1 LKMDFWLEAGGT
13 IACRDASP
21 LHGKTPAEA
30 VQNKETRRLLRSI
43 PPERC
48 SEDLRSVV
56 ANALLDYSV
65 RTAPLLP
72 LPAAQ
77 RLGWLDEHS
86 HLLCRLSMGGGFTSG
101 SSYPIDC
108 GEITARRTISKTTI
122 QGIKSEVAITGSELL
137 VTIRDDQGRDH
148 SFYNGGNSGA
158 ADPFAHS
165 LEILIEHFLIPPVP
179 DITQVLPARFRKNK
193 KALAHL

>member
-1 LKMDFWLEAGGT
+1 MDFWLEAGGT

-30 VQNKETRRLLRSI
+30 LQSKETRRLLRSI
-43 PPERC
+43 PAERC
-48 SEDLRSVV
+48 SEDLRSAV

-86 HLLCRLSMGGGFTSG
+86 HLLCRLSLGGAFTPGF
-101 SSYPIDC
+101 SYPIDC
-108 GEITARRTISKTTI
+108 SEITARRTISKTTI
-122 QGIKSEVAITGSELL
+122 QGIKAEVAITGSELL
-137 VTIRDDQGRDH
+137 VTIHDDQGRDH
-148 SFYNGGNSGA
+148 SFFNWGGP
-158 ADPFAHS
+158 DPFAHS
-165 LEILIEHFLIPPVP
+165 LETLIEHFQIPPVS
-179 DITQVLPARFRKNK
+179 DITQILPARFRKNK
-193 KALAHL
+193 KALTNL

>member
-1 LKMDFWLEAGGT
+1 MKRDFWLEAGGT

-43 PPERC
+43 PAERC
-48 SEDLRSVV
+48 SEDLRSVA
-56 ANALLDYSV
+56 ANALLDYAV

-86 HLLCRLSMGGGFTSG
+86 HLLCRLSMDSAFTRG
-101 SSYPIDC
+101 SSYPINC
-108 GEITARRTISKTTI
+108 GEISARRLTTKTTI
-122 QGIKSEVAITGSELL
+122 QGIKAEVAITGSELL
-137 VTIRDDQGRDH
+137 VTIRDEQGRDH
-148 SFYNGGNSGA
+148 SFFNWGA

-165 LEILIEHFLIPPVP
+165 LETLIEHFQIPPVP
-179 DITQVLPARFRKNK
+179 DITQILPARFRKHK
-193 KALAHL
+193 KALANL

>member
-1 LKMDFWLEAGGT
+1 MKMDFWLLAGGT
-13 IACRDASP
+13 IACRYPSS
-21 LHGKTPAEA
+21 LHGMTPAEA
-30 VQNKETRRLLRSI
+30 VQSKETRRLLRSI

-48 SEDLRSVV
+48 SENLRS
-56 ANALLDYSV
+56 ATATALLDYAV

-72 LPAAQ
+72 LPDAQ

-86 HLLCRLSMGGGFTSG
+86 HLLCRLSLDGAFTPG
-101 SSYPIDC
+101 SSYPIDYS
-108 GEITARRTISKTTI
+108 EITARRTISKTTI
-122 QGIKSEVAITGSELL
+122 QGTKAEVAITGSDLL

-165 LEILIEHFLIPPVP
+165 LEILIEHFHIPPVP
-179 DITQVLPARFRKNK
+179 DITQILPTRFRKNK
-193 KALAHL
+193 KALANL

>member
-1 LKMDFWLEAGGT
+1 MKMDFWLEAGGT
-13 IACRDASP
+13 IASRYPSP
-21 LHGKTPAEA
+21 LHGMTPAEA
-30 VQNKETRRLLRSI
+30 LQSKETRRLLRSI
-43 PPERC
+43 PAERC
-48 SEDLRSVV
+48 SEDLRSAV

-86 HLLCRLSMGGGFTSG
+86 HLLCRLSLGGAFTPG

-108 GEITARRTISKTTI
+108 SEISARRTISKTTI
-122 QGIKSEVAITGSELL
+122 QGTKAEVAITGSELL
-137 VTIRDDQGRDH
+137 VTIRDEQGRDH

-165 LEILIEHFLIPPVP
+165 LEILIKHFHIPPVP
-179 DITQVLPARFRKNK
+179 DITQILPARFRKNK
-193 KALAHL
+193 KALTNL

>member
-1 LKMDFWLEAGGT
+1 MDFWLEAGGT

-30 VQNKETRRLLRSI
+30 LQSKETRRLLRSI
-43 PPERC
+43 PAESC
-48 SEDLRSVV
+48 SEDLRSAV

-72 LPAAQ
+72 LPEAQ
-77 RLGWLDEHS
+77 CLGWLNEHS
-86 HLLCRLSMGGGFTSG
+86 HLLCRLSLGGAFTPG
-101 SSYPIDC
+101 YSYPIDC
-108 GEITARRTISKTTI
+108 SEITARRTISKTTI
-122 QGIKSEVAITGSELL
+122 HGAKADVAISGKELL
-137 VTIRDDQGRDH
+137 VTLRDNWDQAHRFCDGI
-148 SFYNGGNSGA
+148 STVPT
-158 ADPFAHS
+158 DPLTHS
-165 LEILIEHFLIPPVP
+165 LSALIEHFLIPPVP

>member
-1 LKMDFWLEAGGT
+1 MDFWLLAGGT
-13 IACRDASP
+13 IACRYPSS
-21 LHGKTPAEA
+21 LHGMTPAEA
-30 VQNKETRRLLRSI
+30 VQSKETRRLLRSI

-56 ANALLDYSV
+56 ANALLDYAV

-72 LPAAQ
+72 LPDAQ

-86 HLLCRLSMGGGFTSG
+86 HLLCRLNLGAGFTPG
-101 SSYPIDC
+101 SYYPINC
-108 GEITARRTISKTTI
+108 GEISARRLTTKTTI
-122 QGIKSEVAITGSELL
+122 QGTKAEVAITGSELL
-137 VTIRDDQGRDH
+137 VAIRDDQGRDH

-165 LEILIEHFLIPPVP
+165 LEILIKHFHIPPVP
-179 DITQVLPARFRKNK
+179 DITQILPARFRKNK

>member
-1 LKMDFWLEAGGT
+1 MKMDFWLLAGGT
-13 IACRDASP
+13 IACRYPSS
-21 LHGKTPAEA
+21 LHGMTPAEA
-30 VQNKETRRLLRSI
+30 VQSKETRRLLRSI

-56 ANALLDYSV
+56 ANALLDYAV

-72 LPAAQ
+72 LPDAQ

-86 HLLCRLSMGGGFTSG
+86 HLLCRLNLGAGFTPG
-101 SSYPIDC
+101 SYYPINC
-108 GEITARRTISKTTI
+108 GEISARRLTTKTTI
-122 QGIKSEVAITGSELL
+122 QGTKAEVAITGSELL
-137 VTIRDDQGRDH
+137 VAIRDDQGRDH

-165 LEILIEHFLIPPVP
+165 LEILIKHFHIPPVP
-179 DITQVLPARFRKNK
+179 DITQILPARFRKNK
-193 KALAHL
+193 KTLANL

>member
-1 LKMDFWLEAGGT
+1 MKMDFWLEAGGT

-48 SEDLRSVV
+48 SEDLRSAV

-86 HLLCRLSMGGGFTSG
+86 HLLCRLNLGGGFTPG

-122 QGIKSEVAITGSELL
+122 QGAKADVAISGKELL
-137 VTIRDDQGRDH
+137 VTIRDNWDRAH
-148 SFYNGGNSGA
+148 RFCNGISTVPT
-158 ADPFAHS
+158 DPLTHS
-165 LEILIEHFLIPPVP
+165 LSTLIEHFQIPPVP
-179 DITQVLPARFRKNK
+179 DITQILPARFRKNK
-193 KALAHL
+193 KSLANL

>member
-1 LKMDFWLEAGGT
+1 MDFWLGAGGT
-13 IACRDASP
+13 IACRYQSS
-21 LHGKTPAEA
+21 LHGMTPAEA

-56 ANALLDYSV
+56 ANALLDYAV

-72 LPAAQ
+72 LPEAQ
-77 RLGWLDEHS
+77 CLGWLDEHS
-86 HLLCRLSMGGGFTSG
+86 HLLCRLSLEGAFTPG
-101 SSYPIDC
+101 SSYPIDYS
-108 GEITARRTISKTTI
+108 EITARRTISKTTI
-122 QGIKSEVAITGSELL
+122 QGTKAEVAITGSDLL

-165 LEILIEHFLIPPVP
+165 LEILIEHFHIPPVN
-179 DITQVLPARFRKNK
+179 DITQILPSRFRKNK
-193 KALAHL
+193 KSLANL

>member
-1 LKMDFWLEAGGT
+1 MDFWLEAGGT

-30 VQNKETRRLLRSI
+30 LQSKETRRLLRSI
-43 PPERC
+43 PAERC

-72 LPAAQ
+72 LPESQ
-77 RLGWLDEHS
+77 CLGWLDEHS
-86 HLLCRLSMGGGFTSG
+86 HLLCRLSMDSAFTRG
-101 SSYPIDC
+101 SSYPIDYS
-108 GEITARRTISKTTI
+108 EITARRTISKTTI
-122 QGIKSEVAITGSELL
+122 QGTKAEVAITGSDLL

-165 LEILIEHFLIPPVP
+165 LEILIKHFHIPPVP
-179 DITQVLPARFRKNK
+179 DITQILPARFRKNK
-193 KALAHL
+193 KALTNL